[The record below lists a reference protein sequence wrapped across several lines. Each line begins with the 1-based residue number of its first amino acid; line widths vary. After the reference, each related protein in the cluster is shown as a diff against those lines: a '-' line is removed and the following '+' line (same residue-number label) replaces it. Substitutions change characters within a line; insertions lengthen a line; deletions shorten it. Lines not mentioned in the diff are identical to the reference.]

1 MLEASSLYFETVDID
16 YTQTSMFHN
25 SDRYSLWT
33 VMGSTIRMA
42 QSQGL
47 HRDGASLD
55 LSPFKVE
62 MRRRLWWYIVS
73 LDQRLSELV
82 GAESCLPQSTDT
94 MLPCNCNDTDFG
106 PDMPEAPI
114 KQIRATEM
122 TFCQAKYEIVR
133 YLYERGSLT
142 NHDRKNSEAK
152 GCGCDGDGG
161 ASSNNSGG
169 SSIQRSLTDL
179 KSFLEENFLRFCDP
193 VVPVQFLATMVTR
206 STICKLM
213 QMALHRIA
221 RPPDVRPPAN
231 VTASTST
238 SIQAQA
244 SAVTNEPFQL
254 AARNLEYDNL
264 IHSSRSLRGFLWYVR
279 FFIPWGAPVYVLKT
293 LAGRGDWDQAMQ
305 SAWSQIEELYEHH
318 YEYIEND
325 TDIHL
330 LIGELTLQAWAARE
344 AFLKYTPSSPVNAKW
359 SSTLPPMI
367 PVLQQKHR
375 IRQQQQQQQRHIHHQ
390 QQSLNKGV
398 DVPNEGPY
406 LGDFSGLDPL
416 LSCLPDF
423 VDPMFVP
430 REWVNWAS

>member
-1 MLEASSLYFETVDID
+1 MKSLHEIADID
-16 YTQTSMFHN
+16 YAQTSMFHN

-47 HRDGASLD
+47 HRDGASLE

-94 MLPCNCNDTDFG
+94 MLPCNCNDADLE
-106 PDMPEAPI
+106 PDMTGAPTE
-114 KQIRATEM
+114 RSGATEM

-133 YLYERGSLT
+133 YLYERGSISSL
-142 NHDRKNSEAK
+142 DRKSGEGEGK
-152 GCGCDGDGG
+152 GDGG
-161 ASSNNSGG
+161 TGSNDSGSG
-169 SSIQRSLTDL
+169 SLKRSLTDL
-179 KSFLEENFLRFCDP
+179 KSFLEENYLRFCDP

-221 RPPDVRPPAN
+221 RPPDIRPPAN
-231 VTASTST
+231 TAAPIATSGQPQPAT
-238 SIQAQA
+238 P
-244 SAVTNEPFQL
+244 TNEPFQL
-254 AARNLEYDNL
+254 ASRNLEYDNL

-318 YEYIEND
+318 YEYIESD

-330 LIGELTLQAWAARE
+330 LIGELTLQAWAVRE
-344 AFLKYTPSSPVNAKW
+344 NFLKTVAESGMNAKW
-359 SSTLPPMI
+359 SSTLPQMV
-367 PVLQQKHR
+367 PVLHQKHR
-375 IRQQQQQQQRHIHHQ
+375 LRQQQQQQQQRHQHQHHS
-390 QQSLNKGV
+390 QQSLNKYCNI
-398 DVPNEGPY
+398 PNDGPY
-406 LGDFSGLDPL
+406 LGDFSNLDPL

-423 VDPMFVP
+423 IDPLFVP
-430 REWVNWAS
+430 GEWANWTS